1 MPQKSL
7 PPVQMSTN
15 KPTPWWRNPTSAATL
30 LAAVAAIAL
39 GSWVYQAQNPP
50 SPSNTQGQAGEAA
63 PDAVQTL
70 LQAGKPTIIEF
81 GANNCVSCRVLA
93 AVPVAVGF
101 VGGQANSPRRAW
113 TLSLVFVVG
122 MNIALLLMGLAAA
135 RLGLM
140 MGTLPGPWLVVVGVV
155 VMALAV
161 WLWRAGSSCNI
172 GMPSALQQHLARSG
186 LWGSLVLGALIGT
199 VMSPCATPALGA
211 ALAIAGSGA
220 ALGASML
227 WGAALLLAY
236 GIGHSALLLLAGAM
250 PSAASAMIA
259 RFSRWDAW
267 LPGRRA
273 FASVML
279 LAGAWWVTQGLDFP
293 LI

>member
-1 MPQKSL
+1 MTGL
-7 PPVQMSTN
+7 EGLAAAFAGGVL
-15 KPTPWWRNPTSAATL
+15 TSA
-30 LAAVAAIAL
+30 
-39 GSWVYQAQNPP
+39 
-50 SPSNTQGQAGEAA
+50 SP
-63 PDAVQTL
+63 
-70 LQAGKPTIIEF
+70 
-81 GANNCVSCRVLA
+81 CVLA

-113 TLSLVFVVG
+113 TLSLAFVAG
-122 MNIALLLMGLAAA
+122 MNIALLMMGLAAA

-155 VMALAV
+155 VMGLAV
-161 WLWRAGSSCNI
+161 WLWRAGSSCSI
-172 GMPSALQQHLARSG
+172 GLPSALQKYLARSG
-186 LWGSLVLGALIGT
+186 LWGAVVLGALIGT

-211 ALAIAGSGA
+211 ALAIAGAGA

-259 RFSRWDAW
+259 GFSRWDAW
-267 LPGRRA
+267 LPGRRT
-273 FASVML
+273 FAAVML
-279 LAGAWWVTQGLDFP
+279 LAGVWWVAQGLG
-293 LI
+293 LELL

>member
-1 MPQKSL
+1 MTGL
-7 PPVQMSTN
+7 EGLIAAFAGGVL
-15 KPTPWWRNPTSAATL
+15 TSA
-30 LAAVAAIAL
+30 
-39 GSWVYQAQNPP
+39 
-50 SPSNTQGQAGEAA
+50 SP
-63 PDAVQTL
+63 
-70 LQAGKPTIIEF
+70 
-81 GANNCVSCRVLA
+81 CVLA

-113 TLSLVFVVG
+113 SLSLAFVAG
-122 MNIALLLMGLAAA
+122 MNIALLAMGLAAA

-140 MGTLPGPWLVVVGVV
+140 MGTLPGPWLVVVGAL
-155 VMALAV
+155 VMGLAV
-161 WLWRAGSSCNI
+161 WLWRAGSTCSI

-186 LWGSLVLGALIGT
+186 LWGALVLGALIGT

-220 ALGASML
+220 ALGASMA

-236 GIGHSALLLLAGAM
+236 GLGHSVLLLLAGAM

-267 LPGRRA
+267 LPGRRT
-273 FASVML
+273 FAAVML
-279 LAGAWWVTQGLDFP
+279 LAGAWWMGQGLGFE
-293 LI
+293 LS

>member
-1 MPQKSL
+1 MTGL
-7 PPVQMSTN
+7 EGLAAAFAGGVL
-15 KPTPWWRNPTSAATL
+15 TSA
-30 LAAVAAIAL
+30 
-39 GSWVYQAQNPP
+39 
-50 SPSNTQGQAGEAA
+50 SP
-63 PDAVQTL
+63 
-70 LQAGKPTIIEF
+70 
-81 GANNCVSCRVLA
+81 CVLA

-113 TLSLVFVVG
+113 TLSLAFVAG

-140 MGTLPGPWLVVVGVV
+140 MGTLPGPWLVVVGVL
-155 VMALAV
+155 VMGLAV
-161 WLWRAGSSCNI
+161 WLWRAGSACSV
-172 GMPSALQQHLARSG
+172 GLPTALQKYLARSG
-186 LWGSLVLGALIGT
+186 LWGALVLGALIGT

-220 ALGASML
+220 AMGASML

-273 FASVML
+273 FAAVML
-279 LAGAWWVTQGLDFP
+279 LAGAWWVAQGLGFN
-293 LI
+293 LTLA